1 MEIESYDVET
11 TTASRVTELFG
22 DITATVVACQAMVKQ
37 IEGLVSLAEM
47 TVESGHRT
55 WGMRLADW
63 IQQDLAELDLMVES
77 LNDEGLN
84 TERIAMSVR
93 GRMTMY
99 SHAVSSITDL
109 RESVDWVI
117 QAIEGM
123 AETDIADEKERGFAE
138 IGPPYVRVCSLLPAY
153 RFAHNSLS
161 ENLSDDVWLST
172 MKVVTLLVRRMDDA
186 MIGVVGRSEW
196 EADKSIPFYEHLRTM
211 GRELTERSQTA
222 LTESYEPLIEE
233 YNARL
238 KWQISSTLRGESEL
252 IRVAEETLIEPGD
265 FAWGRQETR
274 LPDGRVVLGD
284 VFVLYAHGNKKI
296 LQLPYE
302 PYPEGFPKG
311 KVIAHVNGIL
321 ESLADLMLEA
331 FPEWYLPE
339 NLERKLRAI
348 QKAADGEL
356 HAVTTDMLA
365 ELVSRAARL
374 GISDPTLFEI
384 VRRVA
389 LDDRDVLVT
398 ICGFYRSGTM
408 PSDDDLRSALC
419 IRKSS
424 DHEAD
429 SPLNED
435 HLKKLSRAMEEIGF
449 PTQSIETTIIGLRG

>member
-37 IEGLVSLAEM
+37 IEGLVSLARM
-47 TVESGHRT
+47 AVESGHRR

-63 IQQDLAELDLMVES
+63 IQQDLTELDLMVES

-84 TERIAMSVR
+84 TERMAMSVR
-93 GRMTMY
+93 GRMAMY

-117 QAIEGM
+117 QSIEGM
-123 AETDIADEKERGFAE
+123 AETDIVDEKERGFAE

-153 RFAHNSLS
+153 RFAHNNLS
-161 ENLSDDVWLST
+161 EDLSDDVWLST

-186 MIGVVGRSEW
+186 MVGVVGRSEW
-196 EADKSIPFYEHLRTM
+196 EADKSVPFYEHLRIM

-238 KWQISSTLRGESEL
+238 KWQISSTLRSESEL
-252 IRVAEETLIEPGD
+252 IRIAEETLIEPGE

-274 LPDGRVVLGD
+274 LPDGRIVLGD
-284 VFVLYAHGNKKI
+284 VFVLYAHGNKKM

-302 PYPEGFPKG
+302 PYPEGFQRG
-311 KVIAHVNGIL
+311 KVTAHVNGIL
-321 ESLADLMLEA
+321 ESLVDLMPEEL
-331 FPEWYLPE
+331 PEWYLSE
-339 NLERKLRAI
+339 NLEKKLRVI

-356 HAVTTDMLA
+356 HAVTADMLA
-365 ELVSRAARL
+365 ELVSRGARL
-374 GISDPTLFEI
+374 GISGPNLCLKS
-384 VRRVA
+384 RGR
-389 LDDRDVLVT
+389 L
-398 ICGFYRSGTM
+398 
-408 PSDDDLRSALC
+408 PSMTETFLSPF
-419 IRKSS
+419 
-424 DHEAD
+424 AD
-429 SPLNED
+429 STGAVRCRL
-435 HLKKLSRAMEEIGF
+435 
-449 PTQSIETTIIGLRG
+449 TTIFAGLWVWESILTTKQIHR